1 VFAYPTE
8 RIGSLEEDEGA
19 ASVEELDAGSL
30 DEEEDATSAGWI
42 ANQHSTVT
50 LTRGK
55 HVTRSSS
62 SAANYSVR
70 DSTSSFSRKFTLQQD
85 IFTS

>member
-30 DEEEDATSAGWI
+30 DEEEDATSAG
-42 ANQHSTVT
+42 
-50 LTRGK
+50 
-55 HVTRSSS
+55 
-62 SAANYSVR
+62 
-70 DSTSSFSRKFTLQQD
+70 
-85 IFTS
+85 